1 MVTDGHIQEIDD
13 TGMRDAVGFGLV
25 ACGFVAF
32 LLVDVGSG
40 AADPGYCLAE
50 GFEGGFSLL

>member
-25 ACGFVAF
+25 SCGFVAF
-32 LLVDVGSG
+32 LLVDVGSRS
-40 AADPGYCLAE
+40 CR
-50 GFEGGFSLL
+50 SWVLLGRGI